1 MIFVYSLDHIS
12 TCGDY
17 KFERKKKEIN
27 IYKKS
32 KDDYELKKT
41 IDLLAL
47 RDKLKTLKKTKDE
60 IKLDDLAI
68 EDDNFKIYFTNIYF
82 GNEDNIENAYVEF
95 YLLTK

>member
-27 IYKKS
+27 IYKKF
-32 KDDYELKKT
+32 KDDYELQKT

-60 IKLDDLAI
+60 IKLDDLQI
-68 EDDNFKIYFTNIYF
+68 EAKKKMEEVQQLYVNYRKNI
-82 GNEDNIENAYVEF
+82 
-95 YLLTK
+95 L